1 MIDDYQYVYGAED
14 KIMEAS
20 PASFANTYVEYLVDG
35 EATGEAVKDRLQRFL
50 AKAKPQDQ
58 IIVFLAGH
66 GVLDEKNSY
75 YYAPH
80 DMDFEQVEKK
90 GVSFEGIL
98 AGMTASPATRK
109 LLLMDTCHSGNTFD
123 LASGADRQQGERAEG
138 QRGSVATSTGASN
151 VKVSEIISTLFD
163 NFRSTNGI
171 TILSASSGEDVAYET
186 RDLGNGAFTT
196 ALLNRLR
203 HSLGGDLGLVNEER
217 LALPVIL
224 TEDLIDKIQTEVM
237 DLTQQ
242 KQVPDIREINSLSK
256 IRIW

>member
-80 DMDFEQVEKK
+80 DMDFEQVAQN

-98 AGMTASPATRK
+98 AGMTASAATRK